1 MFQNI
6 TQIVFLLM
14 IPNGKGL
21 VAKSKGRR
29 WHYLAAKR
37 LSGMLEEYRI
47 NIMIILFYFSFFE
60 LPSFL

>member
-37 LSGMLEEYRI
+37 LSGMLEE
-47 NIMIILFYFSFFE
+47 
-60 LPSFL
+60 